1 MKLKITVLLMV
12 LIAAAVAK
20 DIKYWTTGNET
31 LPDLLMK
38 QAPEPS
44 NEPLSDPLVKQ
55 TPEPSHQTLIN
66 LPVKQAPELSDE
78 PLLNL
83 LVKQT
88 PEPSDEP
95 LLSLLVKQVMSQQLY
110 TAERTRSEGDSGI
123 KQVSIG

>member
-12 LIAAAVAK
+12 LIAAVVAK
-20 DIKYWTTGNET
+20 DIKYRTSGNET

-38 QAPEPS
+38 KAPKTS
-44 NEPLSDPLVKQ
+44 GEPLIDP
-55 TPEPSHQTLIN
+55 
-66 LPVKQAPELSDE
+66 
-78 PLLNL
+78 

-95 LLSLLVKQVMSQQLY
+95 LLSLLVKQMMSQQLY

-123 KQVSIG
+123 KQVSIV